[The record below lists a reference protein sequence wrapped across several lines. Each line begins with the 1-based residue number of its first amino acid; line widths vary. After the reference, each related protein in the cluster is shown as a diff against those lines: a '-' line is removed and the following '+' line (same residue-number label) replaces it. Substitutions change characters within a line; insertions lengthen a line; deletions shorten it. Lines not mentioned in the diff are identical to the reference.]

1 MYMDVVDQDARSNY
15 CGSDEDSWGP
25 TWNTKMGGGCPFDDP
40 GVYSTMFG
48 RANPGD
54 SHPYGEQNMGFGASA
69 GYNSNSRQN
78 NKKNF
83 QMFVR

>member
-1 MYMDVVDQDARSNY
+1 MDVVDQDGNGGG

-25 TWNTKMGGGCPFDDP
+25 TWNTKIGGRCPFDDP

-54 SHPYGEQNMGFGASA
+54 AYPYGAQNMGFGASA
-69 GYNSNSRQN
+69 GYTSNSIQN
-78 NKKNF
+78 NKKNIH
-83 QMFVR
+83 MYVR